1 MQNIFQQTLKS
12 IKARAGRGES
22 QENFKFGTGAVLV
35 PKNIERPAVN
45 TNFNVNNL
53 SSKIF
58 NVPKFNVPKFN
69 VPKFNVPKFDNQFA
83 NNLQR
88 KWVKLAFIL
97 KEFKHSKLTNHQL
110 IEPLNSEIRGVFG
123 HTPSMRDFGEIS
135 VFISRQTAEN
145 DPIDN
150 ESLQREIYFIDKI
163 LSQPKVRLKHP
174 IFGYINGTA
183 TSIEINRNTINSCI
197 ITFNFK
203 EIQADLDEVIPQTP
217 SILKKTSFFSKI
229 KNTIGTIKD
238 YTFAT
243 ISEFNSVVSK
253 IDKLS
258 GSLHNTSQ
266 TLNALQSNVLGTLE
280 PFNRLAHSI
289 GTLTTSG
296 RDLLRFPDKLGN
308 KLEQIGNN
316 FSNINLSLTP
326 SRPNSRESIK
336 KNNLY
341 RQVVKSLLNADK
353 FALDNSDLLSTANE
367 ESKASYEA
375 LAVSQ
380 QSYVLG
386 LALFITD
393 DIDFNTT
400 QEIDEIKKTIGTVAS
415 ALTGFQ
421 LYLGTDVYGNQVYH
435 RIEFLTEEII
445 ELTLE
450 ISSLYS
456 DFLLRMQQL
465 KQVLNGRRST
475 VIKEPINMIN
485 LVRILYNG
493 EYNAQNAEEEQE
505 LINQICYLNK
515 IDNFWFISGKIF
527 Y

>member
-1 MQNIFQQTLKS
+1 MQNVFQQTLKS

-22 QENFKFGTGAVLV
+22 QENFKLGTGAVLV
-35 PKNIERPAVN
+35 PKNIETPTVN
-45 TNFNVNNL
+45 ANLNLNSLLNNTSKPSIL
-53 SSKIF
+53 SSKTF
-58 NVPKFNVPKFN
+58 NVPKFA
-69 VPKFNVPKFDNQFA
+69 NQFT
-83 NNLQR
+83 NSSQR
-88 KWVKLAFIL
+88 RWVNLAFIL
-97 KEFKHSKLTNHQL
+97 TEYKHSKLTNHQL
-110 IEPLNSEIRGVFG
+110 IEPLNSQARGVFG

-135 VFISRQTAEN
+135 IFISRQTVVNNPTDA
-145 DPIDN
+145 D
-150 ESLQREIYFIDKI
+150 SLQREIDFIDKI
-163 LSQPKVRLKHP
+163 LSQTKVRLKHP

-183 TSIEINRNTINSCI
+183 TSIEINRNTISSCI
-197 ITFNFK
+197 ITFSFK

-217 SILKKTSFFSKI
+217 PILKKTSFFSKI
-229 KNTIGTIKD
+229 KNTIGTIRD

-258 GSLHNTSQ
+258 GSLYNASQ
-266 TLNALQSNVLGTLE
+266 TLNSLQSNVLGTLE

-336 KNNLY
+336 KNNSNK
-341 RQVVKSLLNADK
+341 QVVRSLLSSDK
-353 FALDNSDLLSTANE
+353 FALDNSDLLSTTNE

-386 LALFITD
+386 LALFATD

-400 QEIDEIKKTIGTVAS
+400 QEIDDIEKTIGTVAS
-415 ALTGFQ
+415 ALIEFQ
-421 LYLGTDVYGNQVYH
+421 LYLGTDVYGNKVYH
-435 RIEFLTEEII
+435 RIEFLTQEII
-445 ELTLE
+445 ELILE
-450 ISSLYS
+450 VSSLYN

-465 KQVLNGRRST
+465 KQVLGGRRST
-475 VIKEPINMIN
+475 VIKKPINMIN

-493 EYNAQNAEEEQE
+493 EYNPQDVEEEQE